1 MQALLNYAVSMECS
15 FQFFNFLGT
24 PQLSDTTDVEI
35 TVTDVNDNPPKFAQE
50 GYTVAVSEDVP
61 IGTSI
66 IQVFQIAILL
76 NSFWVWNIL
85 CWFPI
90 IGLLQV
96 SASDADIGLNGRV
109 RYSLEDTETFIME
122 PITGVVRINRALD
135 RESVATY
142 QLVAVASD
150 RATPPLSSTVG
161 VQDVIPWSRIWSPAG
176 TKFLFF

>member
-1 MQALLNYAVSMECS
+1 MVTTAVLDRETTSGYLLSVTAKDNGRRTSRAKMQALLNYAVSMECS

-76 NSFWVWNIL
+76 NSF
-85 CWFPI
+85 
-90 IGLLQV
+90 
-96 SASDADIGLNGRV
+96 
-109 RYSLEDTETFIME
+109 
-122 PITGVVRINRALD
+122 
-135 RESVATY
+135 
-142 QLVAVASD
+142 
-150 RATPPLSSTVG
+150 
-161 VQDVIPWSRIWSPAG
+161 
-176 TKFLFF
+176 